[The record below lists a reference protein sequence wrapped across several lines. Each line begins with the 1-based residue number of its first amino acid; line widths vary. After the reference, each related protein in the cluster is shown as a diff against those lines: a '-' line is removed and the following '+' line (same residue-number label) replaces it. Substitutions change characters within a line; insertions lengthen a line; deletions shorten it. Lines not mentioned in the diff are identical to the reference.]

1 MVVKSNVPSDGITAD
16 VVYSA
21 IMHNDTPIPK
31 LQEFYNALMAYGK
44 KPTEDNLE
52 QCKKL
57 CKTEQMSFLVGLV
70 ELETNSKARS
80 FSWVPRVDDM
90 IRPLLSGEKA
100 MLPDLRFVDFITKS
114 GLQCNVLR
122 AIDKKISSPE
132 YIQNYLSESGLEAA
146 AEESGLE
153 PEDMIEMFLETLIE
167 TKLKLVGNPHTTD
180 TEKNLIKKSV
190 AHLETIPQIEEYWYI
205 LEDAVSEFIYEK
217 SIKQD
222 ASSRFDE
229 KIVRKY
235 MDYGTIFSDLLGK
248 DPQEFASDAVQLIL
262 DAKKA
267 QAFAAASKRVPGV
280 AAKKKARPDKE
291 YE

>member
-1 MVVKSNVPSDGITAD
+1 MGIPTHTAVCILAD
-16 VVYSA
+16 KEEIGSVGISG
-21 IMHNDTPIPK
+21 MH
-31 LQEFYNALMAYGK
+31 
-44 KPTEDNLE
+44 
-52 QCKKL
+52 
-57 CKTEQMSFLVGLV
+57 
-70 ELETNSKARS
+70 
-80 FSWVPRVDDM
+80 
-90 IRPLLSGEKA
+90 
-100 MLPDLRFVDFITKS
+100 
-114 GLQCNVLR
+114 
-122 AIDKKISSPE
+122 
-132 YIQNYLSESGLEAA
+132 IQNYLSESGLEAA

-190 AHLETIPQIEEYWYI
+190 AHLKTIPQIEEYWYI

-280 AAKKKARPDKE
+280 AAKKKTRPDKE

>member
-1 MVVKSNVPSDGITAD
+1 MVVKTNVPSDGITAD

-122 AIDKKISSPE
+122 AIDKKISSPK

-167 TKLKLVGNPHTTD
+167 TKIKLVGNPHTTD

-190 AHLETIPQIEEYWYI
+190 AHLKTIPQIEEYWYI

-280 AAKKKARPDKE
+280 AAKKKTRPDKE

>member
-44 KPTEDNLE
+44 KPTEHNLE

-248 DPQEFASDAVQLIL
+248 DPQAFASDAVQLIL

>member
-44 KPTEDNLE
+44 KTTEHNLE

-100 MLPDLRFVDFITKS
+100 MLPDLRFVEFITKS

-122 AIDKKISSPE
+122 AIDKKISSPK

-280 AAKKKARPDKE
+280 AAKKKTRPDKE